1 MSRNWTFVLVN
12 VTMLWKLP
20 MIFPPD
26 IGSWTVPISWI
37 CLFLWIW
44 IKERVFKDDRSSI
57 NDILLH
63 PMQKIRFL
71 KFSKIKKNLFPRQE
85 VNLNGG
91 MILKLLSNTGI
102 GLMILQN
109 GISAFEKALLSKNT
123 WYQRFELER
132 TFQNPNEHH
141 FVPRMNAQIV
151 RAINNIL

>member
-1 MSRNWTFVLVN
+1 MKTTDDFSTGYRQLNSPHFLDLSFSLNMDQGTSLQRWSVIHQRHLATSDAKN
-12 VTMLWKLP
+12 K
-20 MIFPPD
+20 IFK
-26 IGSWTVPISWI
+26 IFKIS
-37 CLFLWIW
+37 
-44 IKERVFKDDRSSI
+44 
-57 NDILLH
+57 
-63 PMQKIRFL
+63 
-71 KFSKIKKNLFPRQE
+71 KKYLFPRQE
-85 VNLNGG
+85 INLNGG

-151 RAINNIL
+151 RAINNSL